1 MNYLTAE
8 DIIKINVY
16 VIKTFSPKEPIGV
29 KDANALKMAVAQ
41 PKQVVFEKE
50 LYPSVIEKAA
60 ILMINITKRHPF
72 YNGNK
77 RTAWVAMDLFLK
89 LNGYRT
95 SFPTDVGV
103 NFILNITTS
112 DKPFDELKEFTVE
125 YLNTSG
131 YVTEHDA

>member
-8 DIIKINVY
+8 DLIKLNVY
-16 VIKTFSPKEPIGV
+16 VIKTFSPKEPIGA
-29 KDANALKMAVAQ
+29 KDANALHMAVAQ

-89 LNGYRT
+89 LNGYHT
-95 SFPTDVGV
+95 SFPKDPGIE
-103 NFILNITTS
+103 FILRITTS
-112 DKPFDELKEFTVE
+112 NEPFEVLKEYTVD
-125 YLNTSG
+125 YLKNSG
-131 YVTEHDA
+131 YVNKG

>member
-29 KDANALKMAVAQ
+29 KDASALHMSVTQ
-41 PKQVVFEKE
+41 PKQEVFGKE
-50 LYPSVIEKAA
+50 LYPTVIEKAA
-60 ILMINITKRHPF
+60 ILVINLTKRHPF

-89 LNGYRT
+89 MNGYQT
-95 SFPTDVGV
+95 SFPTDIGV
-103 NFILNITTS
+103 DFILKITTS
-112 DKPFDELKEFTVE
+112 NEPFDELKQFTVD
-125 YLNTSG
+125 YLNESG
-131 YVTEHDA
+131 YVNKS